1 MFPDLDILFGAGFQT
16 LWFVYVINGMWR
28 NCHYIF
34 HCPSMKVS
42 VVFDTVLQQLDSAAV
57 GIAFRYISLNKQ
69 ISKEVETKAEGI
81 LIQNEIA
88 GDDRKR

>member
-1 MFPDLDILFGAGFQT
+1 
-16 LWFVYVINGMWR
+16 
-28 NCHYIF
+28 
-34 HCPSMKVS
+34 MKVS